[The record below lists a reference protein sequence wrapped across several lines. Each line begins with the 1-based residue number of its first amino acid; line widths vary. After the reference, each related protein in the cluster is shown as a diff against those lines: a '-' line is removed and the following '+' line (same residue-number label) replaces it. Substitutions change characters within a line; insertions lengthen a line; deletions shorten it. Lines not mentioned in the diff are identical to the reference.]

1 MQFYSNFC
9 WFDSY
14 IFVGQWQH
22 IYLDQNL
29 QAFLCVL
36 GEAIYAMDG
45 KTKRWKIIEQKGGF
59 SSKPC
64 LITATIDRSI
74 DVFHGPSMTQD
85 KHQLTPTLFGQH

>member
-1 MQFYSNFC
+1 MPWTAKLN
-9 WFDSY
+9 
-14 IFVGQWQH
+14 
-22 IYLDQNL
+22 
-29 QAFLCVL
+29 A
-36 GEAIYAMDG
+36 E
-45 KTKRWKIIEQKGGF
+45 KIIEQKGGF